1 MVCCQKAAPRDCP
14 RAAILAV
21 HGFSMLLPPLSLCDS
36 GPDDSPRL
44 SIGMGFFRAETHPGL
59 LHLRLRPATGAA
71 RGLTTGRRRAGPPYG
86 VAAASRPGT
95 SFPGVTN
102 RARRVRVAAAARPER
117 QVSRL
122 IEVRFPP
129 QTGREKSPPRRT
141 SPCSPGHPY
150 PFHGGLARHAYRGPW
165 SPSQTWRSTR
175 FAPGRAEPA
184 PAGTRHRRS
193 GFQPPSWRVQRAM
206 VNRGRRARR
215 DNGDHPPISVIVVGR
230 DVGFHKNPSPDTLQA
245 KQASFSVGRDRF
257 RNAPPL

>member
-102 RARRVRVAAAARPER
+102 RARWVRVAAAVRPER

-129 QTGREKSPPRRT
+129 QTGREKSPPRRPLPALQAIHT
-141 SPCSPGHPY
+141 HST
-150 PFHGGLARHAYRGPW
+150 ADWRGTP
-165 SPSQTWRSTR
+165 TV
-175 FAPGRAEPA
+175 AL
-184 PAGTRHRRS
+184 
-193 GFQPPSWRVQRAM
+193 
-206 VNRGRRARR
+206 GRRAKPGGRLALPP
-215 DNGDHPPISVIVVGR
+215 GGQSQHPRVRGTGGLDFSRHHGESSV
-230 DVGFHKNPSPDTLQA
+230 QW
-245 KQASFSVGRDRF
+245 
-257 RNAPPL
+257 